1 MRLSIFKKSAELVNL
16 VKIDGE
22 IRDKIYLSI
31 EHKSE
36 CSDCY
41 GEGKTE
47 DENENR
53 INCIA
58 CDGTGQI
65 NDPVNVCIANDG
77 KKTYV
82 ESCTC
87 TFHSIHQGTAEKLE
101 NKLILCSY
109 ILACLSYLI
118 KNAK

>member
-1 MRLSIFKKSAELVNL
+1 MRLSIFKKSNELINQ

-31 EHKSE
+31 EHKIE

-47 DENENR
+47 EEGIETD
-53 INCIA
+53 CIA
-58 CDGTGQI
+58 CDGTGKI
-65 NDPVNVCIANDG
+65 NDTIKVCIACDG

-87 TFHSIHQGTAEKLE
+87 QFHSIHQGIAEKLE

-109 ILACLSYLI
+109 ILASLNYLT
-118 KNAK
+118 KLK

>member
-1 MRLSIFKKSAELVNL
+1 MINIRLSIFKKANELINL

-22 IRDKIYLSI
+22 IRNKIYLSV

-36 CSDCY
+36 CPDCY
-41 GEGKTE
+41 GEGKIGETE
-47 DENENR
+47 E
-53 INCIA
+53 CIT

-65 NDPVNVCIANDG
+65 NNPVKVCLACDG

-87 TFHSIHQGTAEKLE
+87 TMHSIHQGTAERLE

-109 ILACLSYLI
+109 VLSCLVYLT
-118 KNAK
+118 KNGK